1 MPRSMTG
8 FASLAFEA
16 GALECGWELR
26 SVNHRF
32 LDVSFR
38 LPEDLRRLEPACR
51 ELITKYVKR
60 GKLDCLLR
68 LKPGGADAE
77 LPSLDHAALASLS
90 IIESAVRDTFEEA
103 QPLTVGEIL
112 RFDGVLRQA
121 EPAPEEVETAALEA
135 FARALERLG
144 ESRSAEGARIRG
156 FLEER
161 IAAIEAGVAQARP
174 RLEGAVSRYREKLL
188 ERVRQLDI
196 AGQPERVEQEL
207 VIVAQRMDIAEELD
221 RLMSHVSEIRLAL
234 TRNEPI
240 GRRLD
245 FLIQELNREV
255 NTMSSK
261 SPDEELTRIAVELKV
276 IVEQMREQVQ
286 NLE

>member
-8 FASLAFEA
+8 FASAVFEA
-16 GALECGWELR
+16 GALECTWEIR

-32 LDVSFR
+32 LDISFR

-51 ELITKYVKR
+51 ELVAKYVKR
-60 GKLDCLLR
+60 GKLDCALR
-68 LKPGGADAE
+68 TKLTGAAT
-77 LPSLDHAALASLS
+77 SLRALDQAALTSLS
-90 IIESAVRDTFEEA
+90 IIESAVLDTFENA
-103 QPLTVGEIL
+103 APLTVGEIL
-112 RFDGVLRQA
+112 RFEGVLQKP
-121 EPAPEEVETAALEA
+121 EPVFDEVEAGALQG
-135 FARALERLG
+135 FDLALERLS
-144 ESRSAEGARIRG
+144 EARAAEGARISG

-161 IAAIEAGVAQARP
+161 IAAIEAGLAAARP
-174 RLEGAVSRYREKLL
+174 LLDGAVSRYRDKLL

-196 AGQPERVEQEL
+196 TAQPERLEQEL
-207 VIVAQRMDIAEELD
+207 AIVAQRMDIAEELD
-221 RLMSHVSEIRLAL
+221 RLTSHVSEIEAAL
-234 TRNEPI
+234 VRDEPI

-261 SPDEELTRIAVELKV
+261 SPDEELTRISVELKV
-276 IVEQMREQVQ
+276 AVEQMREQVQ